1 MANETTALFVLDL
14 FGFPA
19 TPATGLNTFF
29 NDQYSSLYAWRSIAN
44 ANYHALQVTATKRM
58 GRGLQFDLNYTWSK
72 SIDLMSDA
80 ERIGPHGGLGG
91 EIINSWSH
99 KQMRA
104 VSDFDATHQVNAN
117 WILELPFGR
126 GRAYAHD
133 ASGWKE
139 ALIGGWQTSGVY
151 RWTSGFPVNVFNG
164 FLWLTNWELGGQGML
179 NGPAPR
185 THTTKDPATGVVNM
199 FPGAFGPNT
208 PPPPGFSAFRHPLP
222 GESGNRNVVRGDGF
236 FGWDEGIEKEW
247 KMPWA
252 ESHSLQFRWEVF
264 NVPNSLRFNTQTN
277 PPELDEATAFGN
289 YTSLL
294 TRPREMQFALRY
306 QF

>member
-1 MANETTALFVLDL
+1 ISGYSNSTQAAYDLFGDPFDGFLANETTALFVLDL

-117 WILELPFGR
+117 WI
-126 GRAYAHD
+126 
-133 ASGWKE
+133 
-139 ALIGGWQTSGVY
+139 
-151 RWTSGFPVNVFNG
+151 
-164 FLWLTNWELGGQGML
+164 
-179 NGPAPR
+179 
-185 THTTKDPATGVVNM
+185 
-199 FPGAFGPNT
+199 
-208 PPPPGFSAFRHPLP
+208 
-222 GESGNRNVVRGDGF
+222 
-236 FGWDEGIEKEW
+236 
-247 KMPWA
+247 
-252 ESHSLQFRWEVF
+252 
-264 NVPNSLRFNTQTN
+264 
-277 PPELDEATAFGN
+277 
-289 YTSLL
+289 
-294 TRPREMQFALRY
+294 
-306 QF
+306 